1 MGTIFDFFF
10 KGNFFIKLLTLL
22 YALLFSWVTNG
33 QVHEI
38 RDYKASDINLHNEIV
53 KMDSIYFNAYNTC
66 DIKTQANI
74 YHENLE
80 FFHDKGGLSTS
91 KSDLLKALK
100 NNICGKVTRTLIK
113 GSIEVYPIK
122 DYGAIQIGY
131 HKFYND
137 QEPNAKSIPSKFIV
151 IWKQENKQWRI
162 TKVISLH

>member
-22 YALLFSWVTNG
+22 YALLFSWITNG
-33 QVHEI
+33 QVQEI
-38 RDYKASDINLHNEIV
+38 KAYKAVDINLHNEIV

-131 HKFYND
+131 HKFYNN
-137 QEPNAKSIPSKFIV
+137 QELNAKSIPSKFIV
-151 IWKQENKQWRI
+151 VWKQEKKQWKI

>member
-22 YALLFSWVTNG
+22 YALLFSWITNG
-33 QVHEI
+33 QVQEI
-38 RDYKASDINLHNEIV
+38 KAYKAVDINLHNEIV

-100 NNICGKVTRTLIK
+100 NNICSKVTRTLIK

-131 HKFYND
+131 HKFYNN

-151 IWKQENKQWRI
+151 VWKQEKKQWKI